1 MSRRIY
7 CTIGLLAAAAQPC
20 LAQSL
25 TVDTP
30 RGTRLEAMASF
41 PAGHGP
47 FAAVILGPGA
57 EYPMNAPVLL
67 EVARQLVER
76 GIAVYRFNWGYVTAG
91 PKVGRASP
99 NLVRE
104 VEDMAAVVAQAR
116 RDARVA
122 SDGIFVGGKSLGSM
136 VAWRVLAADATLR
149 GGLLLTPVCS
159 RVRDGAVVSLA
170 EQNYPGIATERRPLA
185 FIAGEQDPL
194 CSAPAL
200 YRFAAGAAGPARVS
214 IVSGNHVFE
223 DPTLAGDARASDLQ
237 RTVRIVGSL
246 AADFVARNLRQ

>member
-1 MSRRIY
+1 MSRPLS
-7 CTIGLLAAAAQPC
+7 CVIGLLAAAAPPC

-30 RGTRLEAMASF
+30 RGVQLEAIANF
-41 PAGHGP
+41 PAGNGP
-47 FAAVILGPGA
+47 FPVVILGPGA

-76 GIAVYRFNWGYVTAG
+76 GVGVYRFNWGYVTAD
-91 PKVGRASP
+91 PKGGRASQ

-116 RDARVA
+116 RDPRVEP
-122 SDGIFVGGKSLGSM
+122 DRVFVGGKSLGSM
-136 VAWRVLAADATLR
+136 VAWRVLAADARLR

-159 RVRDGAVVSLA
+159 RAKDGAIASQA
-170 EQNYPGIATERRPLA
+170 EQNYPGIATERRPLS

-194 CSAPAL
+194 CSAPVL
-200 YRFAAGAAGPARVS
+200 YRFAAAAAGPARVA

-223 DPTLAGDARASDLQ
+223 DPRLAGDARAADLQ
-237 RTVRIVGSL
+237 RTVGIVGEL
-246 AADFVARNLRQ
+246 AADFVARNLRP